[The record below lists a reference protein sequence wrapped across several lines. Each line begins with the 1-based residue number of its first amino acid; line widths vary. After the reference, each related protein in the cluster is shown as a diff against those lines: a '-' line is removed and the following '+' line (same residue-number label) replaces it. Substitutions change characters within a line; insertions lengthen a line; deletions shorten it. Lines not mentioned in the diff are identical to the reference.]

1 MTWNLKEN
9 NRENNL
15 FKSYYC
21 SSCKQTKPCYILSQ
35 EYCCACAY
43 QLQEQNSADYLT
55 YEKTLEIRKKE
66 KDQHFKDLKIYQQTA
81 NKNWLDWQKW
91 YKRWWRLGGH
101 VLPFM

>member
-1 MTWNLKEN
+1 MNYNWKEYN
-9 NRENNL
+9 QKKNL

-21 SSCKQTKPCYILSQ
+21 LNCKQTKPCYILSQ

-66 KDQHFKDLKIYQQTA
+66 KDQHFKDLKIYQQTPI
-81 NKNWLDWQKW
+81 KT
-91 YKRWWRLGGH
+91 G
-101 VLPFM
+101 